1 MANGSWTAEHVR
13 QLFLAWAPPLTQPTN
28 HPKPPV
34 QASMANS
41 SWTAE
46 HVRQLF
52 LAWAPPVRVYPPCD
66 TADLAALPLERKL
79 KRLYLVSLAQ
89 AIVGQ

>member
-1 MANGSWTAEHVR
+1 
-13 QLFLAWAPPLTQPTN
+13 
-28 HPKPPV
+28 
-34 QASMANS
+34 MANS

-46 HVRQLF
+46 HIRQLF
-52 LAWAPPVRVYPPCD
+52 LSWAPPVRVYPPCD

-89 AIVGQ
+89 VQISETSTVSEILSGPPGAVLRA